1 MNIAIIG
8 LGKFGKELTE
18 NLSFAKHNITVVD
31 TKAQIIEEMVNQYD
45 VIGYVGNG
53 ASYQTQINASLNKA
67 DVLIATTS
75 TDETN
80 ILCCLVAK
88 KLGIKHTIARIRNPE
103 YAIQTQFM
111 SEELGIDVT
120 LNPDLDTAH
129 EIFRILRFPSAIKSE
144 AFANGK
150 VDMVEIKIDKDSLL
164 CNKSLVEIAE
174 KYQVRILVCAVKRDN
189 DVFIPKGDFVLQEGD
204 YVYLTCDAK
213 EISKAFRKLKIYKEK
228 LSSAMI
234 VGGGKI
240 TYYLASLLL
249 KNGISVKIVEKDKQI
264 CKTLSD
270 LFPKAI
276 VLNGDA
282 TNQKLLLEE
291 GIESIDSVITLTGM
305 DETNIVISSFAHN
318 LNCDKVITKVN
329 NTNYDLILKNVG
341 LDSVI
346 SPKDIFASN
355 ILKYVRGMEN
365 SSKRGSEITTLH
377 RLVNN
382 KVEAL
387 EFTIPKQTKYTSIPL
402 KDLSIKSDTL
412 LACIIRNN
420 SVIIPNG
427 KDTIEPLD
435 SVIII
440 TTNTKIKDFSDIL
453 E

>member
-18 NLSFAKHNITVVD
+18 NLSLAKHNITVVD

-189 DVFIPKGDFVLQEGD
+189 DVFIPKGDFVLQDGD

-234 VGGGKI
+234 VGGGRI

-282 TNQKLLLEE
+282 TNQKMLLEE

-387 EFTIPKQTKYTSIPL
+387 EFAIPNQTKYTSIPL

-420 SVIIPNG
+420 NIIIPNG

-435 SVIII
+435 SVVII